1 MLILHDMVS
10 ATTLLCATLLFI
22 GNPCSPARTLDSLIQ
37 VVHDD
42 MVGEHWHELRFQNAN
57 IGTLHEVRTQLPSGE
72 YVLSRSL
79 RFSLTR
85 TRTTDVNERF
95 VFTNEFPYELLQAE
109 QETTVHDEGE
119 SKTSLRDFLVNPPTP
134 ASAPSLSYLA
144 TLAFHPRLTAD
155 QDHVRTRT
163 INFAESRLISTPW
176 QIDRS
181 SHDDGVYSFTS
192 MDGSTTHLVASS
204 GIPLKTNM
212 PGGISLSITDQ
223 ATAQRWQ
230 QNEYPIDDGG
240 ISVPVDQTI
249 KDHQRLIGLTLRLHT
264 SEATNDSPSSF
275 ADHLD
280 YIKIDRQN
288 PPVANVTFRQQTTS
302 LQRASSESAVTRV
315 ISAAAL
321 DREVTYESLR
331 RLVDVLHERIA
342 YEDISIPTTVE
353 ETLERRSGDCTE
365 YADALDA
372 IAKQVGW
379 HSRVKTGLAY
389 HPPSQSFRP
398 HSWNEVA
405 VEGRWISADASWGQV
420 PADASHVPFP
430 RANTLALLA
439 QASSM
444 RFEVVDQQYKVD

>member
-1 MLILHDMVS
+1 MVS
-10 ATTLLCATLLFI
+10 ATTWLCATLLFM
-22 GNPCSPARTLDSLIQ
+22 GNPCSPDRTLDSLIQ

-42 MVGEHWHELRFQNAN
+42 MAGEHWYDVRFQNAN
-57 IGTLHEVRTQLPSGE
+57 IGTLHETRMQLPSGE
-72 YVLSRSL
+72 YLLSRSL
-79 RFSLTR
+79 QFSLTR
-85 TRTTDVNERF
+85 NRTTHVNERF
-95 VFTNEFPYELLQAE
+95 VFTNEFPYALLHAE
-109 QETTVHDEGE
+109 QETTVHDDGE
-119 SKTSLRDFLVNPPTP
+119 SNTSLREFPVNPSTP
-134 ASAPSLSYLA
+134 ANTPSLSYLA

-155 QDHVRTRT
+155 QDRVETRT
-163 INFAESRLISTPW
+163 INFADSRLLSTRW

-181 SHDDGVYSFTS
+181 SQDHGAFSLTS
-192 MDGSTTHLVASS
+192 MDGSTTHLIASS
-204 GIPLKTNM
+204 GIPLKTYM

-230 QNEYPIDDGG
+230 QREYPIDDRE
-240 ISVPVDQTI
+240 IRVPVDQAI
-249 KDHQRLIGLTLRLHT
+249 PEHQRLIGLTLRLHT
-264 SEATNDSPSSF
+264 SEATNDFSSSF
-275 ADHLD
+275 ADHHD

-288 PPVANVTFRQQTTS
+288 PPLVDIEPRKQNPSHPPQPSV
-302 LQRASSESAVTRV
+302 SAVTRV

-321 DREVTYESLR
+321 DRNVTYESLR

-444 RFEVVDQQYKVD
+444 RFEVVDQRYKVD